1 MGYVDDYCGGYENL
15 AMHGYDM
22 QAAYES
28 QIPGNDEGFETQI
41 FVISSY
47 GAGGFGGSSFEAS
60 DSDNKS
66 DTSAEQ
72 SLGPADTTSDETP
85 RSVGDSNDVGLVVE
99 SSDGKTRGGE
109 AEAEGESGGQSAEAV
124 VDRGTRNDAAK
135 DGPLTRWN
143 CGKVGLA
150 CSLAVFLMEA
160 HSFSFSYS

>member
-1 MGYVDDYCGGYENL
+1 MIRGFPQTLTWPQRHKLTFLLV
-15 AMHGYDM
+15 
-22 QAAYES
+22 ES
-28 QIPGNDEGFETQI
+28 LQIMDLDHSKDE
-41 FVISSY
+41 
-47 GAGGFGGSSFEAS
+47 A
-60 DSDNKS
+60 
-66 DTSAEQ
+66 
-72 SLGPADTTSDETP
+72 PADTTSDETP